1 MQFALSRMMKG
12 TPWFLRPA
20 ATAKP
25 EGPAPT
31 MTGPFTQMQWLLRN
45 SSLVMKL
52 CGMFDK
58 LKQLL
63 LLLLLLYIKKRL
75 KETDV

>member
-31 MTGPFTQMQWLLRN
+31 MTGPFTQMQRLLRN

-58 LKQLL
+58 LK
-63 LLLLLLYIKKRL
+63 LLLLLYIKKRL

>member
-1 MQFALSRMMKG
+1 MQFVLSRMMKG

-31 MTGPFTQMQWLLRN
+31 MTGPFTQMHRLLRN

-58 LKQLL
+58 LK
-63 LLLLLLYIKKRL
+63 LLLLLYIKKRL
-75 KETDV
+75 KETDF